1 MKETASPAPA
11 PARRAPAGSFSPW
24 RARAATYGTFIG
36 FVLVV
41 ILFAALRPDA
51 FLSPFNLRNILEQV
65 AILAVITAAMT
76 IVMVAGD
83 FDLSVGALASLVGV
97 AVASLLLAGWG
108 TAPAAAAGL
117 LLGAAAGALNGFLV
131 AYAGLSAFV
140 TTLAT
145 MTAFRGLALWYTDGA
160 TLFGLPDG
168 FLVLGQGSLG
178 PVPVPVVI
186 MAGAMAAAWLVL
198 TQTTTGRR
206 WYAVGGNPEA
216 AFLAGVNVRRLR
228 FAAFVLSGLGAA
240 LAGIVLTSRLA
251 SAHPLA
257 GEPFMLNAIAAVFLG
272 MTMFKDGLPN
282 VPGSLVGVLILGVL
296 SNGLN
301 LLQVN
306 TYIQDVLTGAII
318 VAAVL
323 VSRLPRSGH

>member
-1 MKETASPAPA
+1 
-11 PARRAPAGSFSPW
+11 
-24 RARAATYGTFIG
+24 
-36 FVLVV
+36 
-41 ILFAALRPDA
+41 
-51 FLSPFNLRNILEQV
+51 
-65 AILAVITAAMT
+65 
-76 IVMVAGD
+76 
-83 FDLSVGALASLVGV
+83 
-97 AVASLLLAGWG
+97 
-108 TAPAAAAGL
+108 
-117 LLGAAAGALNGFLV
+117 
-131 AYAGLSAFV
+131 
-140 TTLAT
+140 
-145 MTAFRGLALWYTDGA
+145 
-160 TLFGLPDG
+160 G

-301 LLQVN
+301 ILQVN

-323 VSRLPRSGH
+323 VSRLPRSGP